1 MTVLGMAR
9 MVRAGSGRGVASV
22 RRLRAEEGTMSATGA
37 GLFDLSGRI
46 ALVTGSSRGIGFA
59 LARGL
64 AQSGAR
70 VVLNA
75 RRGDV
80 LDEAVSALRD
90 DGLAADGHLFDVTD
104 ADAVETA
111 IRGIEAEIGPIEI
124 LVNNAGI
131 QQRTPLHEF
140 PLDAWQRIMDTNLT
154 SVFLVGAAVARR
166 MIPRGHGKIINICS
180 LTSDLGRQTIAPY
193 AASKGGVKMLTRGM
207 CADWARY
214 GIQVNGLAPGY
225 IVTEMNRALIDDAA
239 FDSWVRARTP
249 AGRWGETQ
257 ELAGA
262 AVFLS
267 SSASDFVNG
276 QVLIVDGGLAS
287 VI

>member
-1 MTVLGMAR
+1 MTAD
-9 MVRAGSGRGVASV
+9 
-22 RRLRAEEGTMSATGA
+22 
-37 GLFDLSGRI
+37 LFDLSGRV
-46 ALVTGSSRGIGFA
+46 ALVTGSSRGIGLT

-64 AQSGAR
+64 AQHGAR

-75 RRGDV
+75 RRADV
-80 LDEAVSALRD
+80 LDEAVATLSAE
-90 DGLAADGHLFDVTD
+90 GHAVEGSVFDVTD
-104 ADAVETA
+104 ADAVEGA
-111 IRGIEAEIGPIEI
+111 IERIEAEVGPIDI

-131 QQRTPLHEF
+131 QQRAPLHEF
-140 PLDAWQRIMDTNLT
+140 PLDGWQRIMDTNLT

-166 MIPRGHGKIINICS
+166 MIPRRRGKIVNICS

-225 IVTEMNRALIDDAA
+225 IVTEMNRALIEDAA

-249 AGRWGETQ
+249 AGRWGETE
-257 ELAGA
+257 ELVGA

-267 SSASDFVNG
+267 SAASDFVNG